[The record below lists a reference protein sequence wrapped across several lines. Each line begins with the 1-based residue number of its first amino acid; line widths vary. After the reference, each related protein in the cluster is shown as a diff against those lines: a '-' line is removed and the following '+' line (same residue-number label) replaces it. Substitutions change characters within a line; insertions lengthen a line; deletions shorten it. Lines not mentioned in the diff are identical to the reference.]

1 MWEPGWVPGWVIV
14 EIKLSPTTNINVQ
27 LAMTGRGCIIGQS
40 GSGKSFLVGV
50 MAEELRKLRLPFCLV
65 DTEGEFAPLKS
76 YFKGIIIG
84 GSRSDF
90 GFDASLSE
98 VIEGSIKDNIP
109 LMLDLSDEA
118 DKTGQVYNV
127 LEKVYKIEERLRIPY
142 LIMIEEADKYV
153 PQVTHQKMNVVEEI
167 AVRGRKR
174 GIGLMIVT
182 QRPSS
187 VSKNILSQC
196 SYGFVGK
203 LTIDNDLKAVKQLF
217 SDSRKALK
225 EIVALD
231 AGEFV
236 PFGIGPASDKFKVRM
251 RMATGKGSTPLVG
264 IKGGKIVDAKQLI
277 SEIRSSEKSV
287 AKKHNKSDRHI
298 KALATKFTI
307 NDAHVYAR
315 KISRHQFGVFGKV
328 VEQPESIKLT
338 YMAAGLCK
346 IRSPTK
352 REHEF
357 EENTLI
363 MDRDFKVVRISGGI
377 NFEGIGGI
385 SKPVKLSPLE
395 TRVLEEIR
403 FRRKVDTKRLEGYGF
418 TDQAELARII
428 RRLASRKLI
437 TMHQRTIYANNYSKY
452 LMHHSP
458 ELDDA
463 YVSERQ
469 IDGQSLSKDE
479 AKMYI
484 SNLYPNSEL
493 VGFSTVYIPIY
504 EIILRNSNRV
514 RIFRVDGIYG
524 KEIIGR

>member
-1 MWEPGWVPGWVIV
+1 MD
-14 EIKLSPTTNINVQ
+14 IKLSPTTNVNVQ
-27 LAMTGRGCIIGQS
+27 LVMTGRGCIIGQS

-50 MAEELRKLRLPFCLV
+50 MAEELRKLRLPFCIV

-76 YFKGIIIG
+76 HFKGILIG

-90 GFDASLSE
+90 RFDANISE

-109 LMLDLSDEA
+109 LMLDLSDEI
-118 DKTGQVYNV
+118 DKTAQVYKV
-127 LEKVYKIEERLRIPY
+127 LEKVYRIEEKLRIPY
-142 LIMIEEADKYV
+142 VIMIEEADKFV
-153 PQVTHQKMNVVEEI
+153 PQVTHQKINIVEEI

-174 GIGLMIVT
+174 GIGLVIVT

-203 LTIDNDLKAVKQLF
+203 LTIDNDLKAIKQLF
-217 SDSRKALK
+217 TDSRKALK
-225 EIVALD
+225 DIVGLD
-231 AGEFV
+231 EGEFV
-236 PFGIGPASDKFKVRM
+236 PFGIGPSAEKFKVRT
-251 RMATGKGSTPLVG
+251 RITTGRGSTPLVG
-264 IKGGKIVDAKQLI
+264 IKGSGGVDAKQLI

-287 AKKHNKSDRHI
+287 AKKHNKSDRRI
-298 KALATKFTI
+298 KALTVKFTM

-315 KISRHQFGVFGKV
+315 RVSRHQFGVFGKV

-338 YMAAGLCK
+338 YIAAGLCK

-357 EENTLI
+357 EENSLMI
-363 MDRDFKVVRISGGI
+363 DRDFKVVRISGGI
-377 NFEGIGGI
+377 NFESMGGI
-385 SKPVKLSPLE
+385 SKPIKLTPVE

-403 FRRKVDTKRLEGYGF
+403 FRRKVDVRRLEGYELA
-418 TDQAELARII
+418 DQAELSRIL

-437 TMHQRTIYANNYSKY
+437 TRHGRNIYANNYSKY
-452 LMHHSP
+452 LMRHSP

-463 YVSERQ
+463 YVSEKQ

-514 RIFRVDGIYG
+514 RIFRIDGIYG
-524 KEIIGR
+524 REILGR